1 MATFAANYNTTQHN
15 LQIQTPSYQHLIYT
29 LHLRNDFIQSEMLP
43 APTSSYLQ
51 LQKVE
56 AGNTLHGCTHSLKNR
71 FN

>member
-51 LQKVE
+51 LQK
-56 AGNTLHGCTHSLKNR
+56 
-71 FN
+71 